1 MIRRLL
7 LLSCCLLSS
16 SVASAGDYVAYVP
29 FYNGSSFRDVLQYSG
44 TSNYDALVNFESQDD
59 AVNYCLSYTPIQLIR
74 LDGAINYMSNW
85 QTNSNLGAASPAGLF
100 SSFSSKF
107 YVSNVV
113 SGVVV
118 TDAYTFRSRHTA
130 AAQLLSDLINA
141 GFRPPFRA
149 VFPQNIYSSV
159 SPKSTPNSFV
169 TLSVAPFI
177 VYGLFGTNDTYRAM
191 IVSRLSDI
199 SSSLHSIT
207 NFQSLISGS
216 LDTLSPSV
224 ASLAHETMNLRSSF
238 DAYAR
243 QVYVLDS
250 LPFSSYP
257 SSDDMALG
265 VQALYNLTPTAGGA
279 NTPEEQYTQLKSMYQ
294 LPWTDL
300 TDATSHGSQF
310 MQIVKGKVA
319 AERKRVDAI
328 ASVADSYN
336 HVKNP
341 VTGQEQTLVEALE
354 TWGNDLAQ
362 AALFNYQYETPTTN
376 NPYKALVGGD
386 ELRKQLRADVEA
398 MRRWIHQGLVEGALP
413 VTNPSNGA
421 PLSVTVTGGIAADL
435 NVDQV
440 EALLGNTY
448 NVRLDG
454 MDTIDSWFGF
464 WRNYTGM
471 INSGSPGYLKTYLDR
486 FNDFSGYTENHNYL
500 LDAKNALYNNY
511 DSISEI
517 TYNGLNTA
525 NTTLSYIANSVAS
538 DGPIV
543 SGLTAIED
551 AIKNLNLTNSVASSS
566 NILVNV
572 TNEYALSKVAPTSNL
587 GPLHID
593 LTIDRDHAVAF
604 KASQVTMTGDFYVD
618 SIRLLQG
625 QIEQSRSSAVTLGV
639 LQTNLQAIANQFV
652 DFDQADAESTV
663 NREISEVEQ
672 QYSDHEN
679 DVNTLTQH
687 IVSDFNASMDT
698 YLQEA
703 RTILSKFEA
712 IPSSVLKPQYIQVN
726 LPSFGGKSLGSF
738 SINLSSSGVAETIE
752 SVRTCFSFLWWCLA
766 GLLSWFLYRLFFRM
780 VDAVIHRCLALG
792 GLQVGYSWVRN
803 HGGS

>member
-1 MIRRLL
+1 MIRRL
-7 LLSCCLLSS
+7 LLSCCLLFS
-16 SVASAGDYVAYVP
+16 SVAFATGEYLLHIGMLTSPTSSSPTYENFYFDSLSSASTYASKYPILSASYSGAASASVAYSDGTDFSKSLLMNQWYISNTVENVKYSLCTFSNILTP
-29 FYNGSSFRDVLQYSG
+29 LATARIASDVLNSGFRPSVALLSQYSSS
-44 TSNYDALVNFESQDD
+44 TAAKKNLQVDFDALVYS
-59 AVNYCLSYTPIQLIR
+59 ALVS
-74 LDGAINYMSNW
+74 
-85 QTNSNLGAASPAGLF
+85 
-100 SSFSSKF
+100 
-107 YVSNVV
+107 SNVV
-113 SGVVV
+113 W
-118 TDAYTFRSRHTA
+118 RSACLRA
-130 AAQLLSDLINA
+130 LLD
-141 GFRPPFRA
+141 
-149 VFPQNIYSSV
+149 V
-159 SPKSTPNSFV
+159 SETMP
-169 TLSVAPFI
+169 A
-177 VYGLFGTNDTYRAM
+177 
-191 IVSRLSDI
+191 
-199 SSSLHSIT
+199 IT
-207 NFQSLISGS
+207 NYFASLISYQSGISGS
-216 LDTLSPSV
+216 LASLSPSV
-224 ASLAHETMNLRSSF
+224 DSLASTASLIRSDF
-238 DAYAR
+238 ADYAR
-243 QVYVLDS
+243 QVRVLDS
-250 LPFSSYP
+250 LPFSSSP
-257 SSDDMALG
+257 SSDDMSLG
-265 VQALYNLTPTAGGA
+265 VQALYNLTPTASGA

-300 TDATSHGSQF
+300 SDATSHGGQF

-341 VTGQEQTLVEALE
+341 VTGEEQTLVEALE

-454 MDTIDSWFGF
+454 MDTIDSWFGY

-486 FNDFSGYTENHNYL
+486 FNEFTGYSDNHNYL

-543 SGLTAIED
+543 SGLTSIED
-551 AIKNLNLTNSVASSS
+551 AIKNINLTNSVAAAS

-572 TNEYALSKVAPTSNL
+572 TNEYALSKVSPVSNL

-663 NREISEVEQ
+663 NREISEIEQ
-672 QYSDHEN
+672 SYSDHEN

-738 SINLSSSGVAETIE
+738 SINLSSSGVSETIE

-766 GLLSWFLYRLFFRM
+766 AILSWFLYRLFFRM

-792 GLQVGYSWVRN
+792 GLQVGYSWVRS
-803 HGGS
+803 HGST